1 MKNPKK
7 TFLAALSASGAI
19 LLASCNV
26 DDFLST
32 ATMDPSDTT
41 VAGRVVA
48 GLKTAL
54 KLGID
59 SSSLSASKLNGYL
72 ANKAIKILLPEE
84 AVQALA
90 AAEQIGAY
98 VKPFES
104 ELKAMQTVV
113 NLTAGVNKSAFTSN
127 LNASGTLLTDIAG
140 LETIGDSLILYMN
153 RAAEYAAPR
162 SVPIFKDAITGM
174 TIADGLSLLNSGD
187 STAATAYL
195 NGKTFNP
202 LVTAYSP
209 IVDSTLSLVPL
220 TKYWGQFRT
229 AYNEVLADYNGLLAF
244 QNGWNGNAIVAS
256 LPALQIDALEPVS
269 YQPIQTESLGQW
281 TTAKALGG
289 LFHLVG
295 EEEKGIRR
303 DPIGYAKGLAANVS
317 DLLKEVFGEIMK
329 METK

>member
-1 MKNPKK
+1 MKKPLL
-7 TFLAALSASGAI
+7 TSLLAGTAI

-41 VAGRVVA
+41 VSGRVVA

-90 AAEQIGAY
+90 AAQELGAY
-98 VKPFES
+98 VKPFQS
-104 ELKAMQTVV
+104 ELKAMQTIVSLTSGV
-113 NLTAGVNKSAFTSN
+113 NNTSFNNNLTA
-127 LNASGTLLTDIAG
+127 SGSLLTEIAG
-140 LETIGDSLILYMN
+140 LETISDSLIFYMN

-162 SVPIFKDAITGM
+162 SVPIFKNAITGM
-174 TIADGLSLLNSGD
+174 TISDGLSLLNSGD

-202 LVTAYSP
+202 LVDAYSP

-229 AYNEVLADYNGLLAF
+229 AYNTVLADYNGLLAF
-244 QNGWNGNAIVAS
+244 QASWNGNAVVSAV
-256 LPALQIDALEPVS
+256 PALQVDALEPVS
-269 YQPIQTESLGQW
+269 YQPIKTESLGAW
-281 TTAKALGG
+281 TTQKALGG
-289 LFHLVG
+289 LFYLVG
-295 EEEKGIRR
+295 EEEKDIRR

>member
-1 MKNPKK
+1 MKNVK
-7 TFLAALSASGAI
+7 TPVLASLLAGSAI

-32 ATMDPSDTT
+32 ATLDPSDTT
-41 VAGRVVA
+41 LSGRVVA

-84 AVQALA
+84 AAQALA
-90 AAEQIGAY
+90 AAKQVGAY

-104 ELKAMQTVV
+104 ELKAMQAVV
-113 NLTAGVNKSAFTSN
+113 NLTSGVNQNAFKNN
-127 LNASGTLLTDIAG
+127 LSASGTLLTDIAG
-140 LETIGDSLILYMN
+140 LETIGDSLVFYMN

-174 TIADGLSLLNSGD
+174 TIPDGLALLDSGD

-202 LVTAYSP
+202 LVSVYSP
-209 IVDSTLSLVPL
+209 IVDSTLGLVPL

-229 AYNEVLADYNGLLAF
+229 AYNAVLNKYDGLLAF
-244 QNGWNGNAIVAS
+244 QDDWNDNTVVSAV
-256 LPALQIDALEPVS
+256 PALRIDALEPVS
-269 YQPIQTESLGQW
+269 YQPIKTESLGEW
-281 TTAKALGG
+281 TTNKALTG
-289 LFHLVG
+289 LFYLVG
-295 EEEKGIRR
+295 EEEKDIRR
-303 DPIGYAKGLAANVS
+303 DPIGYAKGLAAGVS